1 MIYLDNAATT
11 QIDPVVL
18 DKMMPY
24 LQENYGNAG
33 TLYSL
38 GRKSRDAIENAR
50 AQVAKLIDASPEQ
63 IVFTSGGTEGNNMI
77 VNFAWRYMKEN
88 GKKIMAVSAIEHD
101 SVLKPV
107 KYLAQNNAVDLEI
120 LPVDSDGHVD
130 MENVKNLDSQ
140 NTGFISIMRANNEL
154 GIVNNVQL
162 AGKYARSNGALFHVD
177 CVQALGS
184 ERLSMKEIDCDFATF
199 SSHKIH
205 GPKGVGA
212 VYIRD
217 PEQFIPMIF
226 GGENQEYGLRGGT
239 ENVAGVVGFGEA
251 CRFVYE
257 SDIDDLQQRYNAM
270 RLAFG
275 DALLSE
281 LKANKLGHIVHRNG
295 TLDNGTKVLNIRVD
309 GVDAE
314 TLVLAADSCGVCIS
328 AGSACN
334 SKDMRP
340 SHVLKAIGM
349 TDNDARGSFRVSFS
363 RQNTIADAETAG
375 YIIGRCIEAVRV

>member
-101 SVLKPV
+101 SVLKPA
-107 KYLAQNNAVDLEI
+107 KYLAQNNAVDLEV

-154 GIVNNVQL
+154 GAVNNVQL
-162 AGKYARSNGALFHVD
+162 AGKYAHSKGALFHVD

-184 ERLSMKEIDCDFATF
+184 EKLSMKEIDCDFATF

-212 VYIRD
+212 AYIRN
-217 PEQFIPMIF
+217 PKQFLPMIF
-226 GGENQEYGLRGGT
+226 GGENQEFGLRGGT
-239 ENVAGVVGFGEA
+239 ENVAGIVGFGEA
-251 CRFVYE
+251 CRLVRE
-257 SDIDDLQQRYNAM
+257 SNIEELQQRYNAM
-270 RLAFG
+270 RIAFG

-281 LKANKLGHIVHRNG
+281 LKANKLGYIVHRNG
-295 TLDNGTKVLNIRVD
+295 ALDNGTKVLNIRVD
-309 GVDAE
+309 GIDAE
-314 TLVLAADSCGVCIS
+314 TLVLVADSCGVCIS

-334 SKDMRP
+334 SKDMMP

-349 TDNDARGSFRVSFS
+349 TDNDARGSFRISFS